1 MSHVHVDDW
10 YNLSACPSIIDND
23 VKATKNFYCVV
34 YHSFNVIFA
43 RHVRAKKSA
52 VTAHPLHE
60 GVAFSFATPRRDYF
74 CPSARKTSAM
84 RSPIPLVAPVTIATF
99 PSSVPMIAPFI
110 QLEID
115 KLARIFLRQQT
126 QNWDVF
132 LCTLVAVR
140 CSA

>member
-1 MSHVHVDDW
+1 
-10 YNLSACPSIIDND
+10 
-23 VKATKNFYCVV
+23 
-34 YHSFNVIFA
+34 
-43 RHVRAKKSA
+43 
-52 VTAHPLHE
+52 
-60 GVAFSFATPRRDYF
+60 
-74 CPSARKTSAM
+74 M